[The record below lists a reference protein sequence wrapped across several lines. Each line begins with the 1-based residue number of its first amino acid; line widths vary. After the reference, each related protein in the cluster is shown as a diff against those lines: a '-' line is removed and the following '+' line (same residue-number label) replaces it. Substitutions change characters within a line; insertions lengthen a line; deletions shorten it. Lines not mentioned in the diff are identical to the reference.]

1 MNIRR
6 VVPDIKSDHID
17 ESRAFYE
24 GFLGFQV
31 GMDMGWVITFVSR
44 SNPTAQITVMR
55 GDGSATVQP
64 QISIEV
70 DDVDQVY
77 ANAVKRNLKIVYPL
91 SDEPWGVR
99 RFFVADPNGVVINV
113 MSHRT
118 EHQARSN
125 RRLQASKARRQSNEK
140 QKTGVPSRS
149 KRRG

>member
-6 VVPDIKSDHID
+6 VVPDIQSDHID
-17 ESRAFYE
+17 ESRDFYE

-31 GMDMGWVITFVSR
+31 SMDMGWVITFVSR
-44 SNPTAQITVMR
+44 SNRTAQITVVR

-70 DDVDQVY
+70 DDVDQVH

-113 MSHRT
+113 MSHRV
-118 EHQARSN
+118 ERQARSN
-125 RRLQASKARRQSNEK
+125 NRLQPSKARRQASEK
-140 QKTGVPSRS
+140 QK
-149 KRRG
+149 